1 MQSKATTVD
10 AYLAELP
17 EERREAIS
25 AIRGVIL
32 KNLPRGYEEGM
43 QWGMIGYYVP
53 HSLYPAGYHCQPEEP
68 LPVASLASQKNHM
81 AFYGLGLYINEAQ
94 ARWFVE
100 EWNKA
105 DKKLDM
111 GKSCVRFKTL
121 DDVALDVIGRAIKRL
136 PVEQY
141 IEQYE
146 RQLTTNDSGKKVSK
160 KRAAKEK
167 K

>member
-1 MQSKATTVD
+1 MQSKATTVE

-17 EERREAIS
+17 EDRREAIS
-25 AIRGVIL
+25 SIRGVIL
-32 KNLPRGYEEGM
+32 KNLPNGYEEGM

-105 DKKLDM
+105 GKKLDM

>member
-1 MQSKATTVD
+1 MQSKATTMD

-105 DKKLDM
+105 GKKLDM

>member
-25 AIRGVIL
+25 SIRGVIL
-32 KNLPRGYEEGM
+32 KNLPNGYEEGM

-105 DKKLDM
+105 GKKLDM

>member
-43 QWGMIGYYVP
+43 QWGVIGYYVP

-100 EWNKA
+100 EWKKA
-105 DKKLDM
+105 GKKLDM

>member
-105 DKKLDM
+105 GKKLDM

-121 DDVALDVIGRAIKRL
+121 DDVAVDVIGRAIKRL

>member
-1 MQSKATTVD
+1 MD

-68 LPVASLASQKNHM
+68 LPVASLASQKNHT
-81 AFYGLGLYINEAQ
+81 AFSGLGLYINEAQ

-100 EWNKA
+100 EWKKA
-105 DKKLDM
+105 GKKLDM

-141 IEQYE
+141 IKQYE

>member
-100 EWNKA
+100 EWKKA
-105 DKKLDM
+105 GKKLDM

-121 DDVALDVIGRAIKRL
+121 DDVAIDVIGRAIKRL
-136 PVEQY
+136 PVKQN
-141 IEQYE
+141 IAQYE
-146 RQLTTNDSGKKVSK
+146 SQLTTNDSGKKVSK

>member
-1 MQSKATTVD
+1 MQSQATTVD

-81 AFYGLGLYINEAQ
+81 AFYGLGLYIDEEQ

-100 EWNKA
+100 EWKKA
-105 DKKLDM
+105 GKKLDM

-121 DDVALDVIGRAIKRL
+121 DDVAVDVIGRAIKRL

-160 KRAAKEK
+160 KRAAGK
-167 K
+167 KK

>member
-1 MQSKATTVD
+1 MQSKATTVE

-17 EERREAIS
+17 EDRREAIS
-25 AIRGVIL
+25 SIRGVIL
-32 KNLPRGYEEGM
+32 KNLPNGYEEGM

-105 DKKLDM
+105 GKKLDM
-111 GKSCVRFKTL
+111 GKSRVRFKTL

>member
-105 DKKLDM
+105 GKKLDM

-141 IEQYE
+141 IKQYE

>member
-43 QWGMIGYYVP
+43 QWGVIGYYVP

-100 EWNKA
+100 EWKKA
-105 DKKLDM
+105 GKKLDM

-121 DDVALDVIGRAIKRL
+121 DDVAVDVIGRAIKRL

-160 KRAAKEK
+160 KRAAKK
-167 K
+167 KK

>member
-81 AFYGLGLYINEAQ
+81 AFYGLGLYINETQ
-94 ARWFVE
+94 ARCFVE
-100 EWNKA
+100 EWKKA
-105 DKKLDM
+105 GKKLDM

-160 KRAAKEK
+160 KRAAGK
-167 K
+167 KK

>member
-100 EWNKA
+100 EWKKA
-105 DKKLDM
+105 GKKLDM

-136 PVEQY
+136 PVKQY
-141 IEQYE
+141 IAQYE
-146 RQLTTNDSGKKVSK
+146 SQLTTNDSGKKVSK
-160 KRAAKEK
+160 KHAAKK
-167 K
+167 NK